1 MDFSNLPVPPP
12 PPPPRIPVIEDMDF
26 TNMPDFSNVP
36 GIQNIDFSGLPQ
48 YQMPAPT
55 MPAPVQTQG
64 IPIGEMPVPP
74 EVLARKK
81 RQEEE
86 REAESIRNAIAK
98 YGSVENQQ
106 KSIREALS
114 SPAPI
119 YTPPPQMGGR
129 PSFDFSNLG
138 NFNLR

>member
-1 MDFSNLPVPPP
+1 
-12 PPPPRIPVIEDMDF
+12 
-26 TNMPDFSNVP
+26 
-36 GIQNIDFSGLPQ
+36 
-48 YQMPAPT
+48 

-119 YTPPPQMGGR
+119 YTPPPQIEEM
-129 PSFDFSNLG
+129 FDDYDFG
-138 NFNLR
+138 NPNLRNMRGFDPRR